1 MRHKIAFRLA
11 LSFLLLTLASALVI
25 GVVFTF
31 MFRDHVVTAKKEEM
45 LAQARAAATTLSQD
59 TWSGAMG
66 MGRGGPQRERFGSAL
81 QLLDDMSLGHTWIVD
96 ESLQLI
102 TAGRGAHAPSYA
114 QLPQD
119 ADAVVR
125 EVFAGNTVFSE
136 QFSGLMDAA
145 TLTLGYP
152 VVRNGQVSAALL
164 MHEPV
169 SGISQAFV
177 NGSSMLMY
185 SLLAALALS
194 ALISVP
200 LAKRLVRPLQ
210 QMKTTALRLAQG
222 DYQAQTGVRSRD
234 EIGELA
240 QALDTL
246 SLRLEEARQESDRLE
261 KLRRDFIANIS
272 HELRTPV
279 TVIRGSLEALSE
291 GVVSDPDQMARYYGQ
306 MLAESRQLE
315 RLVNDL
321 LDLSK
326 LQSVDYHLQM
336 DQVNLVDVLS
346 DAVRSGRQMAQEKQ
360 VTIALTMPD
369 EPVPIQGDYG
379 RLRQMVLILLSNAIK
394 FSPEGKTVEVTLR
407 DRTLW
412 VADRGPGIDPAVLP
426 HLFDRFHRTRS
437 EDNKEGSGLGL
448 AILKEIADRHGI
460 AVQLDN
466 REGGGMLAELTL

>member
-45 LAQARAAATTLSQD
+45 LARARAAATTLSQD

-279 TVIRGSLEALSE
+279 TVIHGSLEALSE
-291 GVVSDPDQMARYYGQ
+291 GVDGALLWPDAGRKPAAGAAGQ
-306 MLAESRQLE
+306 RPAGFEQAAKRG
-315 RLVNDL
+315 
-321 LDLSK
+321 LSPADGPG
-326 LQSVDYHLQM
+326 QPGRR
-336 DQVNLVDVLS
+336 
-346 DAVRSGRQMAQEKQ
+346 AVRRRAQRPPDGAGKAGDHRVDNAGRAC
-360 VTIALTMPD
+360 PH
-369 EPVPIQGDYG
+369 
-379 RLRQMVLILLSNAIK
+379 
-394 FSPEGKTVEVTLR
+394 
-407 DRTLW
+407 
-412 VADRGPGIDPAVLP
+412 PG
-426 HLFDRFHRTRS
+426 
-437 EDNKEGSGLGL
+437 
-448 AILKEIADRHGI
+448 
-460 AVQLDN
+460 
-466 REGGGMLAELTL
+466 